1 MNVFDEIQT
10 EILSAASLS
19 MVLRKAKVLAYR
31 LKNQEFK
38 DWIEH
43 ELNGYQ
49 DADSLPDYRKL
60 STHSNGNFLN
70 SAWKMTDAPIPTN
83 NIPREIRE
91 IINEVN
97 MHQGVKELE
106 ALFKTYR
113 INIKPRRLGSIHAS
127 SPFKIPLNSPL
138 SLRNRR
144 RHIACLTQSKLSP
157 DLAHYT
163 LMKLYSEFYGRA

>member
-31 LKNQEFK
+31 GTCAALVLTVY
-38 DWIEH
+38 W
-43 ELNGYQ
+43 
-49 DADSLPDYRKL
+49 
-60 STHSNGNFLN
+60 HS
-70 SAWKMTDAPIPTN
+70 
-83 NIPREIRE
+83 
-91 IINEVN
+91 
-97 MHQGVKELE
+97 
-106 ALFKTYR
+106 LFKTYR

-127 SPFKIPLNSPL
+127 SPFTIPLNSPL

-163 LMKLYSEFYGRA
+163 LMKLYS